1 MTERAYLPALGLGDG
16 PDPQPR
22 NLLGRA
28 LAWLS
33 RLPPLDGDG
42 CESEPYDTHQAV
54 ED

>member
-1 MTERAYLPALGLGDG
+1 MTDRDHLPALGLGDG
-16 PDPQPR
+16 PDRQPR

-42 CESEPYDTHQAV
+42 GESEPYDTRRAV